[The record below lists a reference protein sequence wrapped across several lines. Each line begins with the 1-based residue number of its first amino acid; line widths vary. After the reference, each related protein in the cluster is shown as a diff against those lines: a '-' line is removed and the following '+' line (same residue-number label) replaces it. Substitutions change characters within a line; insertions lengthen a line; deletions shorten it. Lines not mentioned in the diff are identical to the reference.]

1 MPVRIIIILHKVKG
15 RYLVMTVAV
24 AKGLG
29 GISKALKERGYTVV
43 TYGEYPYPID
53 AMIYIGSGL
62 DRISF
67 TPSNLSGDSPGIFMI
82 NATNK
87 SIDEIDFTLKHRL
100 YSSLF

>member
-1 MPVRIIIILHKVKG
+1 
-15 RYLVMTVAV
+15 MTVAV
-24 AKGLG
+24 CKGMG
-29 GISKALKERGYTVV
+29 SIAEALRQRGYTVV

-53 AMIYIGSGL
+53 AMVYMGEGL
-62 DRISF
+62 DKISF
-67 TPSNLSGDSPGIFMI
+67 TPQNLSGDSPGVFMV

>member
-1 MPVRIIIILHKVKG
+1 
-15 RYLVMTVAV
+15 MTVAV
-24 AKGLG
+24 TRDMSGLAV
-29 GISKALKERGYTVV
+29 ALKARGYTVV

-53 AMIYIGSGL
+53 AMVYLGEGL
-62 DRISF
+62 DRITF
-67 TPSNLSGDSPGIFMI
+67 TQGNLSGDYPGVFMV